1 MSDEPTS
8 KGAGPEETGLHDHES
23 SDAERSW
30 DEEYGEH
37 PEEEEGPE
45 EAALE
50 RAWNLLDA
58 GEAQKALDE
67 LLQLDADWPERWI
80 PEALARTQLGELA
93 AARRLLAR
101 TSELAEMEDHP
112 DYLWAKVELDLAEWR
127 IDHARTNLEKLLEVE
142 KSPAALGRLALCAEL
157 DGDFEN
163 ADAILQVAL
172 ALEPDAVAIPRLST
186 DEFEEVVA
194 EAVESL
200 NPETKKALERCEIA
214 IEPVP
219 AVWMVDT
226 SDPSET
232 PPDMLGLF
240 AGESELERSDYDT
253 GRLPPRIFLFQRNLE
268 RACRTHAELVE
279 QIRVTLFH
287 EVGHMLGFDE
297 HGVAELG
304 LE

>member
-1 MSDEPTS
+1 MSDER
-8 KGAGPEETGLHDHES
+8 S
-23 SDAERSW
+23 SDESAIPDPEASDAVRSW

-37 PEEEEGPE
+37 AEEDSPE
-45 EAALE
+45 EAALD
-50 RAWNLLDA
+50 RAWDLLDA
-58 GEAQKALDE
+58 GEAQQALEE
-67 LLQLDADWPERWI
+67 LLQLDPDWPERWI
-80 PEALARTQLGELA
+80 PEALARTQLGELP

-127 IDHARTNLEKLLEVE
+127 IEDARANLEKLLVVE
-142 KSPAALGRLALCAEL
+142 KSPAALARIALCTEL
-157 DGDFEN
+157 DGDFDK
-163 ADAILQVAL
+163 ADAILEE
-172 ALEPDAVAIPRLST
+172 ALELEPGAIPIPRFSP
-186 DEFEEVVA
+186 EIFEEVVA
-194 EAVESL
+194 EAVDSL
-200 NPETKKALERCEIA
+200 NPETKTALERCEIA

-219 AVWMVDT
+219 AAWMVDT
-226 SDPSET
+226 SDLSET

-240 AGESELERSDYDT
+240 AGESELERSDFDT
-253 GRLPPRIFLFQRNLE
+253 GALPPRIFLFQRNLE

-297 HGVAELG
+297 RGVAEMG

>member
-1 MSDEPTS
+1 MSDEPKS
-8 KGAGPEETGLHDHES
+8 EETES
-23 SDAERSW
+23 QAFESPAERSW

-37 PEEEEGPE
+37 EEPVPE
-45 EAALE
+45 EAALD
-50 RAWNLLDA
+50 RAWDNLDA

-67 LLQLDADWPERWI
+67 LLQLDSDWPERWI
-80 PEALARTQLGELA
+80 PEALARTQLGELQ

-127 IDHARTNLEKLLEVE
+127 IDHARATLEKLLVVE
-142 KSPAALGRLALCAEL
+142 KSPAALSRLALCTEL
-157 DGDFEN
+157 DGDFDK
-163 ADAILQVAL
+163 ADAILEEAL
-172 ALEPDAVAIPRLST
+172 ELEPDAIPIPRFSP
-186 DEFEEVVA
+186 EIFEEVVA

-200 NPETKKALERCEIA
+200 TPETKTALERCEIA

-219 AVWMVDT
+219 AAWMVDT

-268 RACRTHAELVE
+268 RACRTHGELVE
-279 QIRVTLFH
+279 QIRVTLYH
-287 EVGHMLGFDE
+287 EVGHMLGFVE
-297 HGVAELG
+297 RGVAELG

>member
-1 MSDEPTS
+1 MSDERSSEESASPD
-8 KGAGPEETGLHDHES
+8 PEA
-23 SDAERSW
+23 SDAVRSW

-37 PEEEEGPE
+37 AEEEGPE
-45 EAALE
+45 EAALD
-50 RAWNLLDA
+50 RAWDLLDA
-58 GEAQKALDE
+58 GEAQPALEE
-67 LLQLDADWPERWI
+67 LLQLDPDWPERWI
-80 PEALARTQLGELA
+80 PEALARTQLGELQ

-127 IDHARTNLEKLLEVE
+127 IEDARANLEKLLVAE
-142 KSPAALGRLALCAEL
+142 KSPAALARIALCAEL
-157 DGDFEN
+157 DGDFDK
-163 ADAILQVAL
+163 ADAILEEAL
-172 ALEPDAVAIPRLST
+172 ELEPDAIPIPRFSP
-186 DEFEEVVA
+186 EIFEEVVA
-194 EAVESL
+194 EAVDSL
-200 NPETKKALERCEIA
+200 NPETKTALERCEIA

-240 AGESELERSDYDT
+240 AGESELERSDFDT
-253 GRLPPRIFLFQRNLE
+253 GALPPRIFLFQRNLE

-297 HGVAELG
+297 RGVAEMG

>member
-1 MSDEPTS
+1 MSDERRS
-8 KGAGPEETGLHDHES
+8 DES
-23 SDAERSW
+23 ASPDRDASDASDAERSW
-30 DEEYGEH
+30 DEEYGDH
-37 PEEEEGPE
+37 PEEEGPE
-45 EAALE
+45 EAALD
-50 RAWNLLDA
+50 RAWDLLDA

-80 PEALARTQLGELA
+80 PEALARTQLGELQ

-112 DYLWAKVELDLAEWR
+112 DYLWAKIELDLAEWR
-127 IDHARTNLEKLLEVE
+127 IDHARADLEKLLEVE
-142 KSPAALGRLALCAEL
+142 KSPAALGRLALCSEL
-157 DGDFEN
+157 DGDFDK
-163 ADAILQVAL
+163 ADAILEEAL
-172 ALEPDAVAIPRLST
+172 ELEPDAVPIPRFSP
-186 DEFEEVVA
+186 EMFEEVVA

-200 NPETKKALERCEIA
+200 NPETKSALERCEIA

-219 AVWMVDT
+219 ASWMVDT

-240 AGESELERSDYDT
+240 AGESELERSDFDT
-253 GRLPPRIFLFQRNLE
+253 GSLPPRIFLFQRNLE
-268 RACRTHAELVE
+268 RACRTHAELIE

-297 HGVAELG
+297 RGVAEMG